1 MLRHE
6 VHSTLKRVIIGPS
19 EEMNGKYVMAVNPDL
34 IYLDTCI
41 WIDMF
46 RAYRNNQERLI
57 ENIATA
63 IGNDKFRLLVS
74 TINFFELIGTSGDIS
89 EHFAPESFRALDYV
103 RQTSVHQPPVITE
116 QEVVRFVN
124 RTSQEVRILDQDN
137 FPIRRIA
144 EGFEQRKKGNAAW
157 FHEIRQWWNES
168 NERDRVLN
176 LDADL
181 YELSHVIAYNSL
193 SEMVRTRNDVLNG
206 PLNQVKAKRMELG
219 KKKATFKGK
228 KKIPV
233 EGKEIVL
240 NIRHRIDRALCE
252 KYGEAEVSMV
262 VSNLGIVF
270 PRSTEIARD
279 IIRSSRLTLAEARKE
294 MPGLY
299 WQAKVDYYNR
309 YYGQQKASGQLGDRN
324 HAVYIPYCNYF
335 GTSDSRLIKALE
347 SEFQSVLVKDKLR
360 IFRTA

>member
-1 MLRHE
+1 M
-6 VHSTLKRVIIGPS
+6 KG
-19 EEMNGKYVMAVNPDL
+19 NYVMAVNPDL

-41 WIDMF
+41 WIEMF

-57 ENIATA
+57 EDIAIA
-63 IGNDKFRLLVS
+63 IGNDNFRLLVS

-116 QEVVRFVN
+116 QEVVGFVN
-124 RTSQEVRILDQDN
+124 RTSHGVRILDRDN
-137 FPIRRIA
+137 VSIKSIA
-144 EGFEQRKKGNAAW
+144 EGFAQRKKGNAEW
-157 FHEIRQWWNES
+157 FREIRQWWNES
-168 NERDRVLN
+168 NERDRVMN
-176 LDADL
+176 LDADI
-181 YELSHVIAYNSL
+181 YELSHVLTYNSL
-193 SEMVRTRNDVLNG
+193 SDMTRKRNEVLNG
-206 PLNQVKAKRMELG
+206 PINLVKAKRMELG
-219 KKKATFKGK
+219 QKKQTYRAR
-228 KKIPV
+228 KKIPA

-252 KYGEAEVSMV
+252 KYGSAEVSMV

-270 PRSTEIARD
+270 PKSSSIARD
-279 IIRSSRLTLAEARKE
+279 IVRSSRLTLAEARKA

-309 YYGQQKASGQLGDRN
+309 YYGHQKASGQLGDRN

-335 GTSDSRLIKALE
+335 GTSDGRLIKALE
-347 SEFQSVLVKDKLR
+347 SEFQSVFSKDKLR
-360 IFRTA
+360 LFRIAQ